1 MAKSQQRK
9 LRTVFFFTNLATCLK
24 GGAIYL
30 QMNPNLD
37 PNDAKTPFLMMKA
50 TGGNS
55 PLSIKIVKFK

>member
-1 MAKSQQRK
+1 MTKSQKRK
-9 LRTVFFFTNLATCLK
+9 LWTVFFTNLATCLK

-37 PNDAKTPFLMMKA
+37 PNDAKTPFLLMKA

-55 PLSIKIVKFK
+55 PHSIKIVKYK